1 MNIHEKYIKRCIEL
15 AKNGVVA
22 ARPNPS
28 VGCVIVFEDR
38 IIAEGY
44 TSAYGGHHAE
54 VNAINAV
61 KDQILLKKATLYVSL
76 EPCNHFGKTPPC
88 SDLIV
93 KSGIKKIVVGCMDPH
108 SKVAGTGIEK
118 LKRSGCEVLVG
129 VLEGACI
136 ASNKRFF
143 TIHTKNR
150 PYIILKWAQTKDGFI
165 DRIRHE
171 NDEIQ
176 PNWIT
181 NKHARQLVH
190 KWRAAEASIL
200 IGTNTAI
207 NDNPQLDVR
216 DWYGID
222 PVRIV
227 LDRSLRIPK
236 SYHIYN
242 GKTSTIILTEKE
254 PEQPSKEVTYIML
267 DFSKNIAEQLCEI
280 LFEHQLQSVFIEGG
294 KKTLQTFID
303 ANLWDEARVF
313 VGDTVFGQGLEAPVI
328 SGKTVSENNIQ
339 SDMLRILYNERT

>member
-15 AKNGVVA
+15 AKNGIVA

-28 VGCVIVFEDR
+28 VGCVIVFDDR

-44 TSAYGGHHAE
+44 TSTYGGHHAE

-61 KDQILLKKATLYVSL
+61 KEHSLLKKATLYVSL
-76 EPCNHFGKTPPC
+76 EPCNHYGKTPPC

-93 KSGIKKIVVGCMDPH
+93 KSGIKKVVIGCIDPH
-108 SKVAGTGIEK
+108 NKVAGTGIEK
-118 LKRSGCEVLVG
+118 LKSNGCEVLVG
-129 VLEGACI
+129 VLEEACI
-136 ASNKRFF
+136 AANRRFF
-143 TIHTKNR
+143 TFHTQKR

-165 DRIRHE
+165 DRIRPE

-181 NKHARQLVH
+181 NKHSRQLVH
-190 KWRAAEASIL
+190 KWRAAEAGIL

-207 NDNPQLDVR
+207 NDNPQLDAR
-216 DWYGID
+216 DWHGNN

-242 GKTSTIILTEKE
+242 GKMSTIILTEKE
-254 PEQPSKEVTYIML
+254 PEQTSKEVMYITL
-267 DFSKNIAEQLCEI
+267 DFSINIAEQVCEI

-294 KKTLQTFID
+294 KQTLQTFID

-313 VGDTVFGQGLEAPVI
+313 VGDTSFDQGLKGPMI
-328 SGKTVSENNIQ
+328 SGKIVSENNIQ